1 MSKKVNGRNT
11 AIEIQDK
18 VGANGN
24 SPVQREQTVVQIGS
38 KVFVQKPLA
47 ANVYFEYQRR
57 ITAQSPSIAIEWLM
71 YEAYGLSDE
80 QFGELKFRERGRL
93 QSAIASFDA
102 EVTCH
107 DDLPFSETSD
117 FSVMGHRYTEKPNS
131 GDYYTK
137 FVQQAGQGAIAY
149 KEAIQ
154 NLFMIDG
161 KAIEEKDFTE
171 PEGIGY
177 GGAVALTNW
186 INFMFSPVP

>member
-1 MSKKVNGRNT
+1 MSKKGNGRNT

-24 SPVQREQTVVQIGS
+24 SPVQREQTVVQIGG

-154 NLFMIDG
+154 NLFLIDG

-177 GGAVALTNW
+177 GGAVALMNW

>member
-18 VGANGN
+18 PVGANGN
-24 SPVQREQTVVQIGS
+24 SPVQREQTVVQIGG

-154 NLFMIDG
+154 NLFLIDG
-161 KAIEEKDFTE
+161 KAIEEKDLLNQK
-171 PEGIGY
+171 G
-177 GGAVALTNW
+177 
-186 INFMFSPVP
+186 